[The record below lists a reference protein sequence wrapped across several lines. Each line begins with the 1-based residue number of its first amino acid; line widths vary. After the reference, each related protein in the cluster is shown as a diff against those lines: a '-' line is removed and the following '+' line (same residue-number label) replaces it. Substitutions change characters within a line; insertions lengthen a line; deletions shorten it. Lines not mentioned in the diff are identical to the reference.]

1 MCGLNTSGRK
11 VELVAQ
17 TSAVFG
23 LKMNIIASSEEE
35 KLKLQSDYHE
45 MLSKHGL
52 VDPILI
58 EKKNK
63 RTDDMTRWPV
73 ISIGIILTYI
83 LEKNVRQGIL
93 WMP

>member
-1 MCGLNTSGRK
+1 MCGLNFSGRK

-17 TSAVFG
+17 TSAVG
-23 LKMNIIASSEEE
+23 LKMNIIASSEKE

-58 EKKNK
+58 EKK
-63 RTDDMTRWPV
+63 
-73 ISIGIILTYI
+73 
-83 LEKNVRQGIL
+83 RQTN
-93 WMP
+93 WWYE

>member
-1 MCGLNTSGRK
+1 
-11 VELVAQ
+11 
-17 TSAVFG
+17 
-23 LKMNIIASSEEE
+23 
-35 KLKLQSDYHE
+35 

-58 EKKNK
+58 EKKTK

-73 ISIGIILTYI
+73 ISIGNILAYI